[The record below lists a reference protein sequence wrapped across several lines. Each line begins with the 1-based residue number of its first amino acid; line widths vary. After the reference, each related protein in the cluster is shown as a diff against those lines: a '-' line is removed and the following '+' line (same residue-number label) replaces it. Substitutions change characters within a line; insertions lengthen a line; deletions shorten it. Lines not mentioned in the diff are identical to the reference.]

1 MNSTTTTPTLRQP
14 ILGGILIALICALP
28 AQSVRADDELRAGA
42 VLQVPFSIGSSLSS
56 FDPAAMRLGLTCQ
69 FANVEEDEITTYR
82 TIDVTDPDN
91 PLLLSTST
99 EADEG
104 DQVYGVEGNLFIEV
118 FNDFNTSAEVLGIY
132 GTKDIQGAAGAGYSL
147 ADGFF
152 FDVKAMFPYAEVGLR
167 FPSQVEI
174 YAGAKTLGNFNP
186 AQEHHTVDDRVIVTP
201 EP

>member
-1 MNSTTTTPTLRQP
+1 MHSTTPTTPRRQP
-14 ILGGILIALICALP
+14 ILGGILIALLCTLP
-28 AQSVRADDELRAGA
+28 AQAVRADDELRAGA
-42 VLQVPFSIGSSLSS
+42 VLQLPFAIGSAAS
-56 FDPAAMRLGLTCQ
+56 FDPTTIRLGLTCQ

-91 PLLLSTST
+91 PLLLSST
-99 EADEG
+99 TKADEG

-118 FNDFNTSAEVLGIY
+118 FNDFNGSVEVLGIY

-152 FDVKAMFPYAEVGLR
+152 LDAKAMFPYAEVGLR

-186 AQEHHTVDDRVIVTP
+186 AQEHQTVDNRVIVALQP
-201 EP
+201 

>member
-1 MNSTTTTPTLRQP
+1 MNSTTPAPTLRQP
-14 ILGGILIALICALP
+14 ILGGILIVLLCALP
-28 AQSVRADDELRAGA
+28 VQPVQADDELRAGA
-42 VLQVPFSIGSSLSS
+42 VLQIPFAIGSSAS
-56 FDPAAMRLGLTCQ
+56 FDPTNIRLGLTCQ

-82 TIDVTDPDN
+82 TIEVTNPDN
-91 PLLLSTST
+91 PLLLNSSV

-118 FNDFNTSAEVLGIY
+118 FNGFNSSVEVLGIY

-147 ADGFF
+147 EDGFF
-152 FDVKAMFPYAEVGLR
+152 LDAKAMFPYAEVGLR

-174 YAGAKTLGNFNP
+174 YAGAKTLGSFKP
-186 AQEHHTVDDRVIVTP
+186 AQDHHTVDNRVIVVP